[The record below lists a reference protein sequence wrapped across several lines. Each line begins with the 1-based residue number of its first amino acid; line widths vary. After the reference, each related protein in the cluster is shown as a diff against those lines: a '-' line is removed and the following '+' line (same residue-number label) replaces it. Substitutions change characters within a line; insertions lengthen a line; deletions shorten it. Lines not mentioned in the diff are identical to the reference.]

1 MLRRYPGT
9 DFITGLRGVAATMVV
24 IIHTGAFSELG
35 WIGKNITDAGKAG
48 VYIFFVIAG
57 FSVCHSF
64 AKSKT
69 IYSYATQR
77 FLRLAPSYYIVLS
90 LVFLMIVSN
99 LIPTPFWG
107 RETGVEY
114 DAWNLVLHYLF
125 LSFVDYRVANSI
137 IGVEWTLPIELF
149 WYAALVPIIVFA
161 RSWKAL
167 LACLA
172 VAWIVSDLTKPMLT
186 FLMGENGAYA
196 AKFSP
201 LHYGQYFIMGVIAY
215 KFRNETPKVL
225 EKYLSVFAILAAVL
239 FFMTVL
245 FGIGGTTLL
254 CAIATCLLICGY
266 RSPPHW
272 VRFALE
278 SRTMLFLGT
287 ISYGMYLLHMPW
299 IYVLGDS
306 GLVQSKLAL
315 FAVVYGLTIMSS
327 LVLYTLV
334 ERPMNSF
341 GRSLGKR
348 IELNAAQA
356 RAN

>member
-1 MLRRYPGT
+1 
-9 DFITGLRGVAATMVV
+9 MVV

-69 IYSYATQR
+69 IYSYAAQR

-90 LVFLMIVSN
+90 LVFLMIINN

-114 DAWNLVLHYLF
+114 DVWNLILHYLF
-125 LSFVDYRVANSI
+125 LSFADYRVANSI

-149 WYAALVPIIVFA
+149 WYAALIPIIVFA

-167 LACLA
+167 VTCL
-172 VAWIVSDLTKPMLT
+172 VMTWVISDLTKPILT
-186 FLMGENGAYA
+186 YLMGENGAYA

-201 LHYGQYFIMGVIAY
+201 LHYGQYFILGVIAY
-215 KFRNETPKVL
+215 KFRNETPVAFQ
-225 EKYLSVFAILAAVL
+225 KYLGLGAFVAAAL
-239 FFMTVL
+239 FFTTVL
-245 FGIGGTTLL
+245 FGVGGTTLL
-254 CAIATCLLICGY
+254 CAIATCLLICAY
-266 RSPPHW
+266 RSPPQW
-272 VRFALE
+272 ARLALE
-278 SRTMLFLGT
+278 SRPMLFLGT

-299 IYVLGDS
+299 VYVLGDIDIATS
-306 GLVQSKLAL
+306 NLAL
-315 FAVVYGLTIMSS
+315 FVVVYGLTIISS
-327 LVLYTLV
+327 FVLYMLV
-334 ERPMNSF
+334 ERPMNRF

-348 IELNAAQA
+348 LELSATPAQT
-356 RAN
+356 N